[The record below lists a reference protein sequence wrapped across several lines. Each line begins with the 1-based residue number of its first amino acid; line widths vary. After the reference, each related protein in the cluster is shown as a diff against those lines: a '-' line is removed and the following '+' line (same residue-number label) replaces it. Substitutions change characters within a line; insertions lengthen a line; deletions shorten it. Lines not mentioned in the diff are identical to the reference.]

1 MQLSLKER
9 IDILRKR
16 KGLRYSD
23 ISQLLGVSTSQAWK
37 YVSGAQKLPAA
48 ALPKLEAAL
57 GEKLGEPENE

>member
-1 MQLSLKER
+1 MQLTLKER

-16 KGLRYSD
+16 KGLRYYH
-23 ISQLLGVSTSQAWK
+23 IAQLIGVSTSQAWK
-37 YVSGAQKLPAA
+37 YISGAQKLPDS